1 MSSIKD
7 ITTPVDDDLD
17 ELLDSALDDFDK
29 VNNKSPANS
38 TEIDDPPMESLWND
52 EFIASQSKVFEAKM
66 AELFGAAGT
75 GEISA
80 EQMQLGFARLAEA
93 ASLAVDP
100 NSSTDNTPQVDS
112 QFTQSITDVLK
123 GLSEGQENLQQPFSS
138 DDIAGMFGN
147 INLNETGENNAFLPF
162 MQGMMQSLLSAEVLL
177 PSLKD
182 LVTKYPSWLAENGST
197 ISTEDKER
205 YENQLKLMKEVCDEL
220 ESEKPE
226 DSPEVKKDRFN
237 IVLDRMQKMQELGQP
252 PTDLVGETDNAIP
265 NLELGAGMPGM
276 PGMPGAEQ
284 CSIM

>member
-1 MSSIKD
+1 MSEAKDVIK
-7 ITTPVDDDLD
+7 PVDDDLD
-17 ELLDSALDDFDK
+17 ELLDSALGDFDK
-29 VNNKSPANS
+29 VKNETPSSAE
-38 TEIDDPPMESLWND
+38 TEDPPMDNLLWNE
-52 EFIASQSKVFEAKM
+52 EFMASQSKVFEAKM

-75 GEISA
+75 GGEISA

-100 NSSTDNTPQVDS
+100 NASTDNAPQMDS

-182 LVTKYPSWLAENGST
+182 LVTKYPSWLEENGSK
-197 ISTEDKER
+197 ISIEDKER
-205 YENQLKLMKEVCDEL
+205 YEEQLKLMKEVCDEL

-226 DSPEVKKDRFN
+226 DSPEVKKDRFQ

-265 NLELGAGMPGM
+265 NLELGQGMPGM
-276 PGMPGAEQ
+276 PGMSEQ

>member
-1 MSSIKD
+1 
-7 ITTPVDDDLD
+7 
-17 ELLDSALDDFDK
+17 
-29 VNNKSPANS
+29 
-38 TEIDDPPMESLWND
+38 
-52 EFIASQSKVFEAKM
+52 
-66 AELFGAAGT
+66 
-75 GEISA
+75 
-80 EQMQLGFARLAEA
+80 MQLGFARLAEA

-100 NSSTDNTPQVDS
+100 NAITDNAPQMDS

-182 LVTKYPSWLAENGST
+182 LVTKYPSWLEENGSK

-226 DSPEVKKDRFN
+226 DSAEVKKDRFN
-237 IVLDRMQKMQELGQP
+237 IVLDRMQKVSKSSMSMYL
-252 PTDLVGETDNAIP
+252 D
-265 NLELGAGMPGM
+265 
-276 PGMPGAEQ
+276 
-284 CSIM
+284 C